1 MRRIRRHESL
11 TIEED
16 NMVPFNPTRSIRTGR
31 LVAGAALGLML
42 THAALAQ
49 RAIDPPTE
57 ATLAANAAA
66 AGGILDC
73 LPIGQPL
80 PKVPEIAVQK
90 TSGVAGAGRVLR
102 GTILLANEKQ
112 RIVFR
117 QPTGLGNSSGKPGLY
132 FVCAQQT
139 VRVFRSLSTQPPM
152 PLVPQTRIGDP
163 MPGPTLRA
171 RLGDIVQLT
180 FVNNINPGQFPYSID
195 QGEKKTG
202 AGCDTSTGNS
212 SDPTSGYPAA
222 AKDAFPDCFHG
233 SSTGNIHFHGTHTN
247 PNGTGDN
254 VFLEVRPSPIVNGQP
269 TVTDKT
275 VAKQFNDFFKAC
287 YDKLKTAPVEWPTTW
302 NDAPLGP
309 WNNPASPTQPNPNTW
324 TGQQALLLQAYDQ
337 GSAPPQQLWPQN
349 LDLINKGL
357 WPQFYIGAYPYCYQI
372 PEKDPTQPVTS
383 GPLKMG
389 QSPGTHWYHAHKHG
403 STAINVANGMTGV
416 FIIEGATY
424 DDKLNDWYGDG
435 WMQRQPV
442 LVINQLGITPNL
454 ERGAAGRTDKGPDFS
469 VNGRIQPVID
479 MKPGEV
485 QLWRIA
491 NTSGRSGAFFLG
503 PPPGFSWKRIA
514 QDGVQF
520 ADANYQASLN
530 KSFTM
535 APGNRVDLLVKAPL
549 RPAANYPVIVQH
561 VVDPSDQQSVYPVP
575 LVTVRIKAGDQ
586 PVTGKPSQFITTAP
600 KPPAF
605 LDDITD
611 AEVQGPTRPIDF
623 ASTPPFP
630 GQHTINGKKFDGFE
644 NAQTVF
650 LNTVEEWKITNATA
664 NPNISHPF
672 HIHINPFQVTQVFD
686 PNVTVPNPT
695 KGGPAL
701 PKYIF
706 YLAPQLAP
714 GQCYVDPAEI
724 NPRDQ
729 KIWTYT
735 NPNDKATWQ
744 PCPMP
749 PATPTPRV
757 WWDVFPIPSGLGATD
772 QNGNPINGANK
783 QQLILA
789 GYFKMR
795 SRFVDYPG
803 YYVLHCHILAHEDRG
818 MMTTVEVTLLKDKT
832 AAPAPF
838 THH

>member
-1 MRRIRRHESL
+1 
-11 TIEED
+11 
-16 NMVPFNPTRSIRTGR
+16 MVQFKATRSIRTG
-31 LVAGAALGLML
+31 LAGAALGLML
-42 THAALAQ
+42 TNAALAQ
-49 RAIDPPTE
+49 RAIEPGVPASD
-57 ATLAANAAA
+57 AAA
-66 AGGILDC
+66 TGGILDC

-80 PKVPEIAVQK
+80 PKVPEITTQP
-90 TSGVAGAGRVLR
+90 TSGIAGAGRVLR

-132 FVCAQQT
+132 SVCAQQT
-139 VRVFRSLSTQPPM
+139 VRVFRGLNAQPPM

-180 FVNNINPGQFPYSID
+180 FVNNINPNQFPYSID
-195 QGEKKTG
+195 QGEQKSG
-202 AGCDTSTGNS
+202 AACDS
-212 SDPTSGYPAA
+212 SSGYPAI
-222 AKDAFPDCFHG
+222 AKDDFPDCFHG

-247 PNGTGDN
+247 PNATGDN
-254 VFLEVRPSPIVNGQP
+254 VFLEIRPSPIANGKP

-275 VAKQFNDFFKAC
+275 VAKQFNEFFRVC
-287 YDKLKTAPVEWPTTW
+287 SDKLKTAPVEWPKTW
-302 NDAPLGP
+302 SDAPLGP
-309 WNNPASPTQPNPNTW
+309 WNLPGTPPYQPNPNTW
-324 TGQQALLLQAYDQ
+324 LGQQALLLQAYDQ
-337 GSAPPQQLWPQN
+337 GAVPAQKLWPQN
-349 LDLINKGL
+349 LLLLEKGL

-372 PEKDPTQPVTS
+372 PEKDPTQPITS

-416 FIIEGATY
+416 FIIEGSTY
-424 DDKLNDWYGDG
+424 DDKLNEWYGPG
-435 WMQRQPV
+435 WTQRQPV

-454 ERGAAGRTDKGPDFS
+454 ERSAPGRTDKGPDFS

-503 PPPGFSWKRIA
+503 PPPGFSWRQIA

-520 ADANYQASLN
+520 ADANYQSSLN
-530 KSFTM
+530 KTFTM
-535 APGNRVDLLVKAPL
+535 AAGNRVDLLVKAPL
-549 RPAANYPVIVQH
+549 RPASNYPVIVQH

-575 LVTVRIKAGDQ
+575 LLTVRIRAGDQ
-586 PVTGKPSQFITTAP
+586 PVTGNQSQFIPTAP

-611 AEVQGPTRPIDF
+611 AEVQGTKTINF

-630 GQHTINGKKFDGFE
+630 AQHTINGKKFDGLE

-650 LNTVEEWKITNATA
+650 LNTVEEWKITNATTG
-664 NPNISHPF
+664 ISHPF
-672 HIHINPFQVTQVFD
+672 HIHINPFQITELFD
-686 PNVTVPNPT
+686 PTVTVPNPT

-706 YLAPQLAP
+706 YLAPQLAA

-724 NPRDQ
+724 NPNDQ

-735 NPNDKATWQ
+735 NPNDKATWT
-744 PCPMP
+744 PCPP
-749 PATPTPRV
+749 PPPVQVPGPRI
-757 WWDVFPIPSGLGATD
+757 WWDVFPIPSGLGAID
-772 QNGNPINGANK
+772 QAGNPILGPPGPDGK
-783 QQLILA
+783 RQQLILA

-818 MMTTVEVTLLKDKT
+818 MMTTVEVRLLKD
-832 AAPAPF
+832 APPAPAPF
-838 THH
+838 KHH

>member
-1 MRRIRRHESL
+1 MRGA
-11 TIEED
+11 
-16 NMVPFNPTRSIRTGR
+16 RTGR

-42 THAALAQ
+42 TNAALAQ
-49 RAIDPPTE
+49 RALE
-57 ATLAANAAA
+57 APVQGVPAEDAAA
-66 AGGILDC
+66 TGGILDC

-80 PKVPEIAVQK
+80 PKVPEIVTQK

-117 QPTGLGNSSGKPGLY
+117 QPTGLGNMSGKPGLY

-139 VRVFRSLSTQPPM
+139 VRVFRGLNAQPPM

-171 RLGDIVQLT
+171 RLGDLVQLT
-180 FVNNINPGQFPYSID
+180 FVNNINPNQFPYSID
-195 QGEKKTG
+195 QGEKKSG
-202 AGCDTSTGNS
+202 AACDS
-212 SDPTSGYPAA
+212 SSVYPAV
-222 AKDAFPDCFHG
+222 AKDEFPDCFHG

-247 PNGTGDN
+247 PSSTGDN
-254 VFLEVRPSPIVNGQP
+254 VFLEIRPSPIVNGKP

-275 VAKQFNDFFKAC
+275 VAKPFSDFFKAC
-287 YDKLKTAPVEWPTTW
+287 TDKLKTAPVEWPTTW

-309 WNNPASPTQPNPNTW
+309 WNLPNTEQPNPKTW

-337 GSAPPQQLWPQN
+337 GSVPAQQLWPQN
-349 LDLINKGL
+349 LAQIKQGL

-372 PEKDPTQPVTS
+372 PEKDPAQPVTS

-424 DDKLNDWYGDG
+424 DDKLNEWYGAG
-435 WMQRQPV
+435 WTQRQPV

-454 ERGAAGRTDKGPDFS
+454 ERSAPGRTDKGPDFS

-503 PPPGFSWKRIA
+503 PPPGFSWRQIA

-535 APGNRVDLLVKAPL
+535 AAGNRVDLLVKAPL
-549 RPAANYPVIVQH
+549 RPASNYPVIVQH

-575 LVTVRIKAGDQ
+575 LLTVRIRAGDQ
-586 PVTGKPSQFITTAP
+586 PATGNQSQFIPTAP
-600 KPPAF
+600 KQPAF

-611 AEVQGPTRPIDF
+611 AEVKGTNRIDF

-630 GQHTINGKKFDGFE
+630 AQHTINGNKFDGYQ

-650 LNTVEEWKITNATA
+650 LNTVEEWKIRNFTLG
-664 NPNISHPF
+664 ISHPF
-672 HIHINPFQVTQVFD
+672 HIHINPFQIVELFD
-686 PNVTVPNPT
+686 PNQTIQNPDPEKRKT
-695 KGGPAL
+695 QPTL
-701 PKYIF
+701 PRYVF
-706 YLAPQLAP
+706 TDQGLVP
-714 GQCYVDPAEI
+714 GQCYL
-724 NPRDQ
+724 
-729 KIWTYT
+729 
-735 NPNDKATWQ
+735 NPNDEETWK
-744 PCPMP
+744 PCPP
-749 PATPTPRV
+749 PPSPTPPPPPGPRI
-757 WWDVFPIPSGLGATD
+757 WWDVFPIPSGIQAPN
-772 QNGNPINGANK
+772 NGP
-783 QQLILA
+783 LIP

-803 YYVLHCHILAHEDRG
+803 YFVLHCHILAHEDRG
-818 MMTTVEVTLLKDKT
+818 MMTTVQVTLLKD
-832 AAPAPF
+832 APPAPPPF
-838 THH
+838 KHH

>member
-1 MRRIRRHESL
+1 
-11 TIEED
+11 
-16 NMVPFNPTRSIRTGR
+16 MVRFNTTRSIRTGR
-31 LVAGAALGLML
+31 LVAGAAFGLML
-42 THAALAQ
+42 THGALAQ
-49 RAIDPPTE
+49 RALNAPAQGAP
-57 ATLAANAAA
+57 AQQAAA
-66 AGGILDC
+66 SGGILDC

-80 PKVPEIAVQK
+80 PKIPEIVAQK
-90 TSGVAGAGRVLR
+90 PTSGIAGAAGVLR
-102 GTILLANEKQ
+102 GTILLANERQ
-112 RIVFR
+112 RLVFR
-117 QPTGLGNSSGKPGLY
+117 QPTGLGNASGKPGLY

-139 VRVFRSLSTQPPM
+139 VRVFRGLNAQPPM
-152 PLVPQTRIGDP
+152 PLVPQTRVGDP

-180 FVNNINPGQFPYSID
+180 FVNNINTGQFTDSID

-202 AGCDTSTGNS
+202 AGCDTS
-212 SDPTSGYPAA
+212 SGYPAN
-222 AKDAFPDCFHG
+222 AKDEFPDCFHG

-247 PNGTGDN
+247 PNTTGDN
-254 VFLEVRPSPIVNGQP
+254 VFLEIRPSPIVDGKP

-275 VAKQFNDFFKAC
+275 FAKQFNDFFKAC

-309 WNNPASPTQPNPNTW
+309 WNLPNNPDQPNPNTW
-324 TGQQALLLQAYDQ
+324 TGQQALLLQAYDK
-337 GSAPPQQLWPQN
+337 GSVPAQQLWPPN
-349 LDLINKGL
+349 LAQIKQGV
-357 WPQFYIGAYPYCYQI
+357 WPQFYIGAYPYCFQI
-372 PEKDPTQPVTS
+372 PQKDPTQPITS

-424 DDKLNDWYGDG
+424 DDKLNEWYGDG

-442 LVINQLGITPNL
+442 LVINQLGVTPNL
-454 ERGAAGRTDKGPDFS
+454 LRSAPGRTDKGPDFS

-514 QDGVQF
+514 QDGVQL
-520 ADANYQASLN
+520 ADANYQSSLN
-530 KSFTM
+530 KPFTM
-535 APGNRVDLLVKAPL
+535 AAGNRVDLLVKAPL

-575 LVTVRIKAGDQ
+575 LLSVRIKAGQQ
-586 PVTGKPSQFITTAP
+586 PVAGQQSQFIPAAP

-605 LDDITD
+605 LDDIAD
-611 AEVQGPTRPIDF
+611 AEVQGTKTIDF

-630 GQHTINGKKFDGFE
+630 AQHTINGKKFDGFE
-644 NAQTVF
+644 NAQKVF
-650 LNTVEEWKITNATA
+650 LNTVEEWKITNATTG
-664 NPNISHPF
+664 ISHPF
-672 HIHINPFQVTQVFD
+672 HIHINPFQIVELFD
-686 PNVTVPNPT
+686 PTVTVPNPT
-695 KGGPAL
+695 TGQSPL

-735 NPNDKATWQ
+735 NPNDKTTWT
-744 PCPMP
+744 PCPP
-749 PATPTPRV
+749 PPPTSGPRV

-772 QNGNPINGANK
+772 QSGQPILGPAGADGK
-783 QQLILA
+783 QPQLILA

-818 MMTTVEVTLLKDKT
+818 MMATVHVSLLKD
-832 AAPAPF
+832 APAPAPYK
-838 THH
+838 HH